1 MRIIEPSYT
10 ILQIPDG
17 NQVLEH
23 LERAARTCYK
33 SEDKITEG
41 SAKKLMGRI
50 LQVKHE
56 SVLEHACVS
65 VRIVCDRGISHEIVR
80 HRLASF
86 SQESTRYANYSKEKF
101 GSEITVIR
109 PFFWSEDSREYGL
122 WLEAMEKV
130 EAVYLALLEAGARP
144 QEARSVLPNSLKT
157 EIVVTANLR
166 EWRHIFNLRCASPAH
181 PQIRQIML
189 PMLASFHERIPV
201 VFDDLYKTFQ
211 EDIAK
216 W

>member
-1 MRIIEPSYT
+1 MRIVEPSST
-10 ILQIPDG
+10 ILQVPDG
-17 NQVLEH
+17 EAILNH

-33 SEDKITEG
+33 SEDKISQG
-41 SAKKLMGRI
+41 SARKLISRI
-50 LQVKHE
+50 LRVQHE
-56 SVLEHACVS
+56 SVLEHASVS

-101 GSEITVIR
+101 GKEITVIR
-109 PFFWSEDSREYGL
+109 PFFWEEDSKEYAL
-122 WLEAMEKV
+122 WLEAMEKA
-130 EAVYLALLEAGARP
+130 ESIYLAMLKAGAKP

-166 EWRHIFNLRCASPAH
+166 EWRHIFKLRCPAPAH

-189 PMLASFHERIPV
+189 PLLAEFHEKIPV
-201 VFDDLYKTFQ
+201 VFDDLYDQFEQ
-211 EDIAK
+211 HIAQ